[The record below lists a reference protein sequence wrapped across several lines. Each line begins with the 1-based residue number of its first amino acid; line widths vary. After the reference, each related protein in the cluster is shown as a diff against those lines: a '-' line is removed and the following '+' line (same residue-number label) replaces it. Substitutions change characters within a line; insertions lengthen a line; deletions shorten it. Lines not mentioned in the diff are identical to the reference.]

1 MAEIMY
7 GPTSAG
13 RLKYSAKRP
22 AGSIKLGP
30 ATAPIVDPQTTNESC
45 FARVSSVAKSIAAK
59 RA

>member
-1 MAEIMY
+1 MY

-13 RLKYSAKRP
+13 RLKCSAKRP

-30 ATAPIVDPQTTNESC
+30 ATAPIVEPHTTKESC
-45 FARVSSVAKSIAAK
+45 LARVSFVAKSIAAK